1 MMQFADKIAV
11 VTGGAAGMGGA
22 TTSLLARL
30 GARVFVIDIDP
41 RAAGQIKSNLAAE
54 GHVIETI
61 NADVSRTDQ
70 LEDALMRIGETVP
83 GIDVLLTVAGGSA
96 PGLVESI
103 DMVSW
108 DRLYALNVRSTVRC
122 CQWAVP
128 LMRRR
133 GGGSI
138 VTMASISGLRGDP
151 GWSAYNAA
159 KASIINF
166 SQSLAWEVGQDGIR
180 VNTVC
185 PGPIESP
192 RMVATLSGD
201 DEGESYRRATALGRM
216 GRPEEVAAAIAFLAG
231 PAASFITGAAL
242 VIDGGLTARTGQ
254 PTFFD
259 SARQGTP
266 SRAD

>member
-1 MMQFADKIAV
+1 MKFSDKIAV
-11 VTGGAAGMGGA
+11 VTGGGGGMGGA
-22 TTSLLARL
+22 TTSLLARQ
-30 GARVFVIDIDP
+30 GARVFVVDVDP
-41 RAAGQIKSNLAAE
+41 QAAGQIKGSLAAE
-54 GHVIETI
+54 GLGIETI
-61 NADVSRTDQ
+61 EADVARSDQ
-70 LEDALMRIGETVP
+70 LEIALVRIGEAVP
-83 GIDVLLTVAGGSA
+83 GIDILVTVAGGSA

-103 DMVSW
+103 DMAIW
-108 DRLYALNVRSTVRC
+108 DRLYALNMRSTVRC

-128 LMRRR
+128 LMRKR

-180 VNTVC
+180 VNIVC

-192 RMVATLSGD
+192 RMIASLSGD
-201 DEGESYRRATALGRM
+201 DECESYRRATALGRM
-216 GRPEEVAAAIAFLAG
+216 GRPEEVAAAIAFLAS
-231 PAASFITGAAL
+231 PEASFITGATL

-254 PTFFD
+254 PTAFD
-259 SARQGTP
+259 RARKSGR
-266 SRAD
+266 SRVD